1 MVNVVAPRFDYDIDP
16 IYLNDD
22 MSNKL
27 FCTFATE
34 DTLEGVLAT
43 IQERYRIIYNKIFVL
58 YSKSQDEYICTYNVD
73 FGNVGNF
80 IDNTILVHRKKESN
94 TLYTINALNTLIKEL
109 NGGVLD
115 TSYRINWSDFRNC
128 VLLTKGPELKR
139 VNTTIFFFLNYQIII
154 ASLYTYVLE
163 TKIFLKELTG
173 SVLIELQMLW
183 WLFHPKDNRYI
194 HYKKDRI
201 YLLTKLYKTCLETLP

>member
-1 MVNVVAPRFDYDIDP
+1 MENVMIERFNYDLDP

-34 DTLEGVLAT
+34 ETLDNVLGN
-43 IQERYRIIYNKIFVL
+43 IQESYRIIYNKIFVL

-73 FGNVGNF
+73 FGNVSAF
-80 IDNTILVHRKKESN
+80 LDNTILVHRKKESN

-115 TSYRINWSDFRNC
+115 TNYRVNWSEFRNC
-128 VLLTKGPELKR
+128 ILLTKGPDLKR
-139 VNTTIFFFLNYQIII
+139 INTKLFSI
-154 ASLYTYVLE
+154 
-163 TKIFLKELTG
+163 
-173 SVLIELQMLW
+173 IELDQ
-183 WLFHPKDNRYI
+183 
-194 HYKKDRI
+194 
-201 YLLTKLYKTCLETLP
+201 